1 MTDFR
6 GSARGSREVDEII
19 KNPEIFKNIPVLAPA
34 GRPAPGPGR
43 DLFWS
48 SCAPLFT
55 LRKLIFW
62 GPKNPCFWGVIETI
76 LTQFLG
82 PKMQE
87 YTGFPGV
94 PGPKISVVHGPHK

>member
-6 GSARGSREVDEII
+6 GSARGPREVREVVE
-19 KNPEIFKNIPVLAPA
+19 NPEIFKNIPVLAPA

-55 LRKLIFW
+55 LRKSIFW
-62 GPKNPCFWGVIETI
+62 GPKNPCFWGVIDVI
-76 LTQFLG
+76 LT
-82 PKMQE
+82 
-87 YTGFPGV
+87 
-94 PGPKISVVHGPHK
+94 